1 MSAACKGVVMFSRVL
16 AALAVIA
23 SGAAGAADRLP
34 IIDMHLHAR
43 QAKYSGDDPM
53 PMCAPFLVMPRSD
66 PKNGPAAG
74 MVGNID
80 PPCEKPI
87 PAALTDE
94 QVMRDTITVME
105 RHNIIGMVS
114 GEPELMRVW
123 RAAAPRRIIPGI
135 DFRLPGTPCCRHVK
149 ARSLAQL
156 RALHA
161 RGELQ
166 VLGEMMAQY
175 EGVAATDSRLEPYWA
190 LAEELD
196 IPVAIHMGP
205 GEPAGPY
212 GNSGYRAKL
221 GDPLLLEDV
230 LVRHPR
236 LRLYLMHAGYP
247 MIASLRALMFS
258 HPQVY
263 VDIGSI
269 VYTEPRPAFYRF
281 LEEIAEAGYGDRI
294 MFGSDQMIWPG
305 VIEPSIKV
313 IEDAPFLTPA
323 QKRDILYN
331 NAARFLRLSK
341 EQIAAHHKM

>member
-1 MSAACKGVVMFSRVL
+1 MIKSVFAAGLLVLTGSAA
-16 AALAVIA
+16 AE
-23 SGAAGAADRLP
+23 RLP

-43 QAKYSGDDPM
+43 QAKYAGDDPM
-53 PMCAPFLVMPRSD
+53 PMCAPFAVMPRSD
-66 PKNGPAAG
+66 PKNGPATG
-74 MVGNID
+74 MAMNID

-87 PAALTDE
+87 PAATTDE
-94 QVMRDTITVME
+94 QVMRDTITMME

-123 RAAAPRRIIPGI
+123 RAAAPHRIIPGI
-135 DFRLPGTPCCRHVK
+135 DFRLPGTPCCQHVK
-149 ARSLAQL
+149 ARSPAQL

-166 VLGEMMAQY
+166 VLGEIMAQY
-175 EGVAATDSRLEPYWA
+175 EGVAVADPRLEPYWA

-205 GEPAGPY
+205 GEPGDPY
-212 GNSGYRAKL
+212 GDSGYRASF
-221 GDPLLLEDV
+221 GNPLLLEDV

-236 LRLYLMHAGYP
+236 LRLYIMHASYP
-247 MIASLRALMFS
+247 MVAELRALMFS
-258 HPQVY
+258 HPHVY

-269 VYTEPRPAFYRF
+269 IYTEPRPAFYRF
-281 LEEIAEAGYGDRI
+281 LQEIVEAGYGDRI

-305 VIEPSIKV
+305 IIEPSIRA

-331 NAARFLRLSK
+331 NAARFLRLSN
-341 EQIAAHHKM
+341 EQIARHHKM